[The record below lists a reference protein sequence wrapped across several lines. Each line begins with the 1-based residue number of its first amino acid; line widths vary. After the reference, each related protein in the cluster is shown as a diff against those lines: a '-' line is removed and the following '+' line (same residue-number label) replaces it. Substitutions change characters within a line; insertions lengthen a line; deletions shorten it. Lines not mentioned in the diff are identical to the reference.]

1 VAVYTVLDRVRIHR
15 DATGEPCVA
24 QVYRGYSGAPAAVVL
39 HQSPTLVV
47 GGDAFTYSKIDG
59 CLTSA
64 VKIASAVCEHL
75 LLQNTSDTTATT
87 ESLT

>member
-1 VAVYTVLDRVRIHR
+1 M
-15 DATGEPCVA
+15 A
-24 QVYRGYSGAPAAVVL
+24 QVYRGYHGTPAAIAL

-64 VKIASAVCEHL
+64 TKIVSIVCEHL
-75 LLQNTSDTTATT
+75 MLQNTPHTAATT
-87 ESLT
+87 ESFT

>member
-1 VAVYTVLDRVRIHR
+1 MC
-15 DATGEPCVA
+15 GA
-24 QVYRGYSGAPAAVVL
+24 QVYKGYHGAPAAIVL
-39 HQSPTLVV
+39 HRSPSLVV

-64 VKIASAVCEHL
+64 TKIVSIVCEHL
-75 LLQNTSDTTATT
+75 MLHNTPNAATTT